1 MKNLTSTDVLHG
13 VQMVLSMGYGSVV
26 VKVKNNQIDLIETS
40 ISVKQAGELQRI
52 KSPAVSANP
61 MGGRA

>member
-1 MKNLTSTDVLHG
+1 MKNLTSADVIHG
-13 VQMVLSMGYGSVV
+13 LQMVLSMGYGSLV

-52 KSPAVSANP
+52 KSQAVSAHP
-61 MGGRA
+61 MGGTA

>member
-1 MKNLTSTDVLHG
+1 
-13 VQMVLSMGYGSVV
+13 MGYGSLV

-52 KSPAVSANP
+52 KSQAVSAHP
-61 MGGRA
+61 MGGTA